1 MREAGLINAVV
12 HAEALDA
19 HVRAW
24 VEQLSAAGPI
34 AVSETKKLLRTV
46 PTMSRD
52 DGFAMTAALSARL
65 FDAAAEAWAD
75 EKTHG
80 RDTEHDDETEQ

>member
-1 MREAGLINAVV
+1 MTPLPTIGDLLAAAAIVQCSGKPC
-12 HAEALDA
+12 AE
-19 HVRAW
+19 
-24 VEQLSAAGPI
+24 
-34 AVSETKKLLRTV
+34 T
-46 PTMSRD
+46 
-52 DGFAMTAALSARL
+52 LSARM